1 MIYQYHEREVIE
13 MKKNYPCDNGS
24 CPYGDGSG
32 MYFCRDNCGLGVDDE
47 NDDELIRRQ
56 IEEEEAEKRA
66 AQESLG
72 GNWW

>member
-1 MIYQYHEREVIE
+1 
-13 MKKNYPCDNGS
+13 MKKNYPCDNSGN
-24 CPYGDGSG
+24 CPYGDGSSSR
-32 MYFCRDNCGLGVDDE
+32 MYFCRDNCGLGVSDE

-56 IEEEEAEKRA
+56 IEEDEAEKRA

>member
-1 MIYQYHEREVIE
+1 
-13 MKKNYPCDNGS
+13 MKKNYPCDNNGS
-24 CPYGDGSG
+24 CPYGDGGG
-32 MYFCRDNCGLGVDDE
+32 MYFCRDNCGLGVGDE

>member
-1 MIYQYHEREVIE
+1 
-13 MKKNYPCDNGS
+13 MKKNYPCDNNGS

-32 MYFCRDNCGLGVDDE
+32 MYFCRDNCGLGVGDE
-47 NDDELIRRQ
+47 NDDESIRRQ
-56 IEEEEAEKRA
+56 IEEEEAAEKRA

>member
-1 MIYQYHEREVIE
+1 
-13 MKKNYPCDNGS
+13 MKKNYPCDNNGS

-32 MYFCRDNCGLGVDDE
+32 MYFFLDNCGLGVGDE